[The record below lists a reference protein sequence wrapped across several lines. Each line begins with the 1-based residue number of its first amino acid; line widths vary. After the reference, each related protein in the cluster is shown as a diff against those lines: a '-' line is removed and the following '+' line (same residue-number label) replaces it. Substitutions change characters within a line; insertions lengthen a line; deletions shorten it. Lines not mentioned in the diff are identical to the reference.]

1 MGFISNELPPERF
14 SYAYI
19 KWGYHRDSLV
29 YKEETSLMNLVLERI
44 SLTRQHSLRKIIFT
58 VMFSYIFSNEK
69 KLLAFDRCKILYNV
83 NTGDFNPLK
92 PDV

>member
-58 VMFSYIFSNEK
+58 VYIFSNEK
-69 KLLAFDRCKILYNV
+69 TLLAFDRCKILYNV
-83 NTGDFNPLK
+83 NTGDFSPLK
-92 PDV
+92 LDV

>member
-1 MGFISNELPPERF
+1 
-14 SYAYI
+14 
-19 KWGYHRDSLV
+19 
-29 YKEETSLMNLVLERI
+29 
-44 SLTRQHSLRKIIFT
+44 
-58 VMFSYIFSNEK
+58 MFSYIFSNEK